1 MQYSISEYLISGKTK
16 IFRGYEGKRKNRN
29 SMQNTTVISK
39 TESMKKP
46 ASGLATRII
55 TGVLL
60 AVFSFALI
68 IWGIFPFT
76 IEVLILGV
84 VGVDEFYRMAEKKG
98 IRPSRITGYFAVAA
112 VIFFANWGSQD
123 YLSTLLAG
131 FVLISMLGFIGRK
144 GFHVSSFLDVGVT
157 VLGFLYVGW
166 FFSFL
171 VLIRKIAGNPFNV
184 LNFSLD
190 RGAGFVLLL
199 VFATSFTDIG
209 AFFVGKFL
217 GKHKLAPH
225 ISPKKTVEGSI
236 GGLLGALGGALL
248 IGTLFRISTT
258 DLIAIGLI
266 CGVFAQLGD
275 LWASILKR
283 DVNTKDS
290 GSIFAGHGGVLDR
303 FDSILFTAP
312 LVYFYLQY
320 FYR

>member
-1 MQYSISEYLISGKTK
+1 MQDSVIISQSESGKK
-16 IFRGYEGKRKNRN
+16 
-29 SMQNTTVISK
+29 TV
-39 TESMKKP
+39 
-46 ASGLATRII
+46 SGLGTRIL
-55 TGVLL
+55 TGTLL

-68 IWGIFPFT
+68 IWGTLPFT
-76 IEVLILGV
+76 MEVLILGV
-84 VGVDEFYRMAEKKG
+84 LGVDEFYRLAERKG
-98 IRPSRITGYFAVAA
+98 IRPSRMTGYFAVAFM
-112 VIFFANWGSQD
+112 IIFANWGVQE
-123 YLSTLLAG
+123 YISTLLAG
-131 FVLISMLGFIGRK
+131 FVLISMLVYIGRK

-157 VLGFLYVGW
+157 VLGFLYIGW
-166 FFSFL
+166 FFSYL
-171 VLIRKIAGNPFNV
+171 ILIRKIGGNPFN
-184 LNFSLD
+184 LASFSLD

-209 AFFVGKFL
+209 AFFVGKFF

-225 ISPKKTVEGSI
+225 ISPKKTIEGSI
-236 GGLLGALGGALL
+236 GGLAGALAGSLL